1 MSFAS
6 GGTSSTTSYFC
17 QEAVPLIGRS
27 YILSKATALDNYE
40 EEIVA
45 EAIVHK
51 VTHQTLAE
59 MVGTTRPRITL
70 FMTRFKNLGLIEYR
84 NGELYFKRSLLDHVN
99 RGRSETADRRP
110 S

>member
-6 GGTSSTTSYFC
+6 GC

-27 YILSKATALDNYE
+27 YILSKATALDNYG

-51 VTHQTLAE
+51 VTHQILAE

-84 NGELYFKRSLLDHVN
+84 NGELYLRRSLLDHVK
-99 RGRSETADRRP
+99 RGRSENADRRP